1 MNWTLEQRKN
11 FGNEYVLT
19 CKFFDKDI
27 SIEIVKL
34 VVYDLQDLDFQAC
47 FNALS
52 VFRKSA
58 KNQFWPKS
66 ADIRK
71 LASPELS
78 DESKAEQA
86 AVKIVEAIKKY
97 GWSQPEQA
105 RAHMGELAWNVV
117 LSKGG
122 WLAVCENHGCEWD
135 AGTFHAQARQIAK
148 STIESAKLGVLNL
161 PIGLPEPNQEN
172 ISRVMKLI
180 EPKTIE

>member
-1 MNWTLEQRKN
+1 MSWTLDEKKQ

-27 SIEIVKL
+27 SFEIVKL
-34 VVYDLQDLDFQAC
+34 VIYDLQDLDFQMC

-52 VFRKSA
+52 QYRKSA

-86 AVKIVEAIKKY
+86 AVKIVEAIKKH

-105 RAHMGELAWNVV
+105 RAHMGELAWSVV
-117 LSKGG
+117 NSKGG
-122 WLAVCENHGCEWD
+122 WMTVCENLGSEWD
-135 AGTFHAQARQIAK
+135 VGTFHAQARQIAK
-148 STIESAKLGVLNL
+148 STIESAKLGILHQ
-161 PIGLPEPNQEN
+161 PIGLPEPQSEN
-172 ISRVMKLI
+172 ISRVMKLV
-180 EPKTIE
+180 EPKTIK